1 MTGFIVSVFP
11 FRNRVSSKEAFE
23 GLELG
28 EGKPSRPVLRG
39 PGGRKAA
46 WLLGSNGQG
55 PGKRCQLNRRSA
67 IARKADVQG
76 SCYGSSSLLPSRGIR
91 DFRDSLRRN
100 LLTDRGIGCLRIA
113 PGRALADRTPQAQL
127 ARKCQISG
135 LTR

>member
-46 WLLGSNGQG
+46 WLLGSYE
-55 PGKRCQLNRRSA
+55 LVRRMSTEQRA
-67 IARKADVQG
+67 CIDWSGHVLGGRLIGNYARVLR
-76 SCYGSSSLLPSRGIR
+76 SLL
-91 DFRDSLRRN
+91 
-100 LLTDRGIGCLRIA
+100 
-113 PGRALADRTPQAQL
+113 
-127 ARKCQISG
+127 
-135 LTR
+135 

>member
-46 WLLGSNGQG
+46 WLLGSYERDEAHLAG
-55 PGKRCQLNRRSA
+55 PDLIAFEA
-67 IARKADVQG
+67 IYLV
-76 SCYGSSSLLPSRGIR
+76 
-91 DFRDSLRRN
+91 F
-100 LLTDRGIGCLRIA
+100 
-113 PGRALADRTPQAQL
+113 
-127 ARKCQISG
+127 
-135 LTR
+135 